1 MYERHYSG
9 VLFVRLGKYIPVA
22 SLGSCTLA
30 LFWLDRLFFFC
41 FLLRLSV
48 LLRGARPRCVLL
60 YSSCLRLEGFL
71 FVFVFAPLVL
81 PRPLFVIFFGAFI
94 AFNIYFVLSFCPFFF
109 FLLSFL
115 FSLVF
120 RLFFLSFSKYL
131 DCWRAYICCA
141 CSIRYDITWLCI
153 LAY

>member
-1 MYERHYSG
+1 MYYMYERHYSG

-81 PRPLFVIFFGAFI
+81 PRPFFVIFFGAFI
-94 AFNIYFVLSFCPFFF
+94 AFNITSYYLFVLFFFSSCPFFS
-109 FLLSFL
+109 LLSFAFF
-115 FSLVF
+115 FSLF
-120 RLFFLSFSKYL
+120 Q
-131 DCWRAYICCA
+131 
-141 CSIRYDITWLCI
+141 SIWIAGVRIYVALVVSGTI
-153 LAY
+153 